1 MINRITLL
9 LFIGLVFL
17 GCEEDNDELQ
27 SDTLVI
33 EVKEEREDCYESRI
47 KFVGQGDNNI

>member
-1 MINRITLL
+1 MKKYLL
-9 LFIGLVFL
+9 PILLIAFWS
-17 GCEEDNDELQ
+17 CEEDNDEPQ

-33 EVKEEREDCYESRI
+33 EVNEEREDCYESRI